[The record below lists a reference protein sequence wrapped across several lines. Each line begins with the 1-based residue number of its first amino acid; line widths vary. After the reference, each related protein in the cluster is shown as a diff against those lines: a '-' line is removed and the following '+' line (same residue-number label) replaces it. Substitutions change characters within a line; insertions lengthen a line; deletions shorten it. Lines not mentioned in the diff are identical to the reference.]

1 MALEHVADLIVK
13 MQGGDGTEDSL
24 IDPNAAA
31 YFDQTF
37 KAHFRQLERSIV
49 TNWRL
54 HRSYYEAQ
62 GQLCLATENKT
73 EAVEIVTMML
83 KSIKGKTCSL
93 PVKKLICEKLA
104 QVITTRANF
113 LAR

>member
-1 MALEHVADLIVK
+1 M
-13 MQGGDGTEDSL
+13 
-24 IDPNAAA
+24 
-31 YFDQTF
+31 
-37 KAHFRQLERSIV
+37 

-54 HRSYYEAQ
+54 HRAYYEAQ

-73 EAVEIVTMML
+73 EAVEIITMML
-83 KSIKGKTCSL
+83 KSIKGKVCSL

-104 QVITTRANF
+104 MMLTTRANF